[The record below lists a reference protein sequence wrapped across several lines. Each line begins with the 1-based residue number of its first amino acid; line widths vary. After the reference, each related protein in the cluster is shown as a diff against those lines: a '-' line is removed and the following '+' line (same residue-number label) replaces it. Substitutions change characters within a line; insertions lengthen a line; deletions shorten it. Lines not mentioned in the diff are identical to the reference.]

1 MNCSVTRQPC
11 KGVNLEDTEIT
22 GFSFLH
28 EKKKENIIIWQ
39 STGASGEARI
49 NNLNYATLVLLA

>member
-28 EKKKENIIIWQ
+28 EKKENIIIWQ
-39 STGASGEARI
+39 STGSSREARI